1 MIKKIIKIF
10 VIGLLSLLALL
21 TISYFIFIFN
31 AEKIVKEIVTHYT
44 KGTMKIEMK
53 KLRFNPRELRITI
66 VDAHISTLDK
76 AHQHSTY
83 DISVDTMLLELASLR
98 PLLLDRKLYIDSIT
112 FKRPSIA
119 VIQWM
124 ELKQEKFS
132 LPQQMGKVYTSLNKA
147 LDKLSIKYCLLDSG
161 SFSIED
167 KVHPERKKVTVTD
180 FYFLID
186 NLHKTTSLN
195 KDDRF
200 FFSDRIK
207 FYSSHQQITLANGN
221 QQISY
226 SRLRINSGRKI
237 IELDSCFVFSKK
249 NNSDF
254 NSFSGYFDTLKFTN
268 VDFKRLTQENILDAD
283 SAYCIQPKI
292 ILKTSVK
299 EKKTDKMLARA
310 MSKDSFTV
318 LMKYL
323 LGNFNINY
331 IGVDNAAI
339 EIQTMSDSKI
349 SSYQIKRTD
358 FSMHDVSVI
367 DHPDSTIKVGSF
379 DLGLIGYQAYDPD
392 SNYLVAFDSI
402 HFVNDRIFLSNFKI
416 KPTKKIQ
423 TNEFK
428 DVSMSSLA
436 INGISWIELLA
447 NRKIVAN
454 DIELIS
460 PKFDLHLTTNKDK
473 GIHKKKLSVL
483 TAFKSITDH
492 ADVENLK
499 IKNANFQL
507 IQDDKNIGLTNLNC
521 TIPVNQLLKSETLND
536 FLTASVFIDFES
548 SKINFKQQQILL
560 KKGKYDGNKSSLL
573 IKEALA
579 DDDKNLFHG
588 YFQNLKIYKP
598 SEISFNHFDLSSL
611 SWDKATLA
619 ITSNSTAKKLDN
631 KKSIPF
637 FTIAKIQ
644 GKNTTFQTKSNSLL
658 TNGVLPKI
666 EISDFVT
673 EENGGFSLKDITLSG
688 NKVSLVNKGLRLHIN
703 QLNFNNKKPSSIEG
717 LYLNADSGKKRI
729 ELNIPNVDFSADINE
744 LIKKQF
750 ILDGLVIQQPTVSIL
765 NNDSYQFNSDISH
778 ALKFPEIKINSIV
791 INYPEIHNTAFDE
804 KFQPYLNKIKSL
816 IQLNDVHLKDEIIQV
831 NNGKIE
837 LTDMKF
843 STPKISLSVT
853 ADDIMKLSLSN
864 INFTLGNKPNK
875 SKWNF
880 LIDTLSSQNLLL
892 NIQKDSLHTQKINI
906 NHASL
911 TSIQLNNSKGF
922 APYEILAASPEF
934 SIQHT
939 SVYILNNQSRFLIHN
954 LNFNKKLGELGVD
967 DFSFNPIVAKEDF
980 VKMNDYQKDYPLF
993 KTGNIN
999 VNNFDVLTLFKDS
1012 VFTATSVN
1020 ISRPDLYIFKDKRKP
1035 FKKGIY
1041 KPLPSALMKNINFK
1055 FDIDSLNINKGVVAY
1070 EELNEKTNKSGMVR
1084 FSDLNAV
1091 VNNFKNHNHTETD
1104 SLRLYVTG
1112 NFMDSARIRFRLSES
1127 FTDSLHSFT
1136 YGLRFRPFDF
1146 KILNPILEPL
1156 VSARITSGS
1165 LDTLR
1170 VNAIGREHM
1179 SHGKMKLYYNDLKI
1193 QYLNKGSD
1201 SVKNLKSRLINFVA
1215 NDLLLKR
1222 NNKKGFGIVY
1232 AERDKERGFANYW
1245 LKIGLSG
1252 VVSSSGVKKNKKVE
1266 KIYNRKLKKMKVPE
1280 IPDVDL

>member
-1 MIKKIIKIF
+1 M
-10 VIGLLSLLALL
+10 LALL

-53 KLRFNPRELRITI
+53 KLRFNTRELRITI
-66 VDAHISTLDK
+66 VDAQITTLDTV
-76 AHQHSTY
+76 HQHSTY
-83 DISVDTMLLELASLR
+83 NITVDTMLLELASIR

-112 FKRPSIA
+112 FKRPSIS
-119 VIQWM
+119 VIQWK
-124 ELKQEKFS
+124 ELKKEKFS
-132 LPQQMGKVYTSLNKA
+132 LPEQMGKVYNSLNHT

-161 SFSIED
+161 AFSIED

-186 NLHKTTSLN
+186 NLHKTSSLN

-237 IELDSCFVFSKK
+237 IELDSCFVYSKK

-268 VDFKRLTQENILDAD
+268 VDFKRLTQENVLDAD

-299 EKKTDKMLARA
+299 EKKTDNMLARA
-310 MSKDSFTV
+310 MSKDSFSV

-339 EIQTMSDSKI
+339 EIQTMSNSKI

-402 HFVNDRIFLSNFKI
+402 HFVDDQIFLSNFKI
-416 KPTKKIQ
+416 KPTKKLQ

-428 DVSMSSLA
+428 DISMSSLA
-436 INGISWIELLA
+436 INNISWIDLLA

-454 DIELIS
+454 DIELIN
-460 PKFDLHLTTNKDK
+460 PQFDLHLLSNKDN
-473 GIHKKKLSVL
+473 GSRNHKLSVFTTL
-483 TAFKSITDH
+483 KRITDY
-492 ADVENLK
+492 ADVGELK
-499 IKNANFQL
+499 IKNAYFKL

-521 TIPVNQLLKSETLND
+521 MIPVNQLLKSETLND
-536 FLTASVFIDFES
+536 FLVASVFVDFES
-548 SKINFKQQQILL
+548 AKIISNKNQIIL
-560 KKGKYDGNKSSLL
+560 KKGKYDGDKSTLL
-573 IKEALA
+573 IKETLA
-579 DDDKNLFHG
+579 DIDKNSFHG
-588 YFQNLKIYKP
+588 YFQNLKIDKP
-598 SEISFNHFDLSSL
+598 SEISPDHFDFSLL
-611 SWDKATLA
+611 SWDKATLSL
-619 ITSNSTAKKLDN
+619 TTKPSVN
-631 KKSIPF
+631 KQED
-637 FTIAKIQ
+637 TISKPSLTVAAIQ
-644 GKNTTFQTKSNSLL
+644 GKNTAFQIKGNSFS
-658 TNGVLPKI
+658 TNGVLP
-666 EISDFVT
+666 EIDVSNFTTEKNGQFVV
-673 EENGGFSLKDITLSG
+673 NDLKFKG
-688 NKVSLVNKGLRLHIN
+688 NKISLVNKGMRLMIN
-703 QLNFNNKKPSSIEG
+703 QLNFQNKTSSSING
-717 LYLNADSGKKRI
+717 LFVNLDSGKKRVEI
-729 ELNIPNVDFSADINE
+729 NVPIVVFSTDINQ
-744 LIKKQF
+744 IISKKF
-750 ILDGLVIQQPTVSIL
+750 DFGDIIIQEPSVSVWN
-765 NNDSYQFNSDISH
+765 NNDDQGGSVNSG
-778 ALKFPEIKINSIV
+778 ATKLPNIKINSIAVNNPV
-791 INYPEIHNTAFDE
+791 IHSEGFED
-804 KFQPYLNKIKSL
+804 KFQPLLNTIQSKIRLNDILVKDDHIQIENGN
-816 IQLNDVHLKDEIIQV
+816 IQLADV
-831 NNGKIE
+831 
-837 LTDMKF
+837 KF
-843 STPKISLSVT
+843 TTPKISISLP
-853 ADDIMKLSLSN
+853 ADETMKFSLKN
-864 INFTLGNKPNK
+864 LDLTLGDKQNKMN
-875 SKWNF
+875 WNF
-880 LIDTLSSQNLLL
+880 LIDTLSSNSLII
-892 NIQKDSLHTQKINI
+892 NTQKDSLHTQKI
-906 NHASL
+906 SL
-911 TSIQLNNSKGF
+911 NNTFLTAIQINNSKGLT
-922 APYEILAASPEF
+922 PYEILNASPNF

-939 SVYILNNQSRFLIHN
+939 TVDILNNQNRFHIQN
-954 LNFNKKLGELGVD
+954 LNFHEKLGELEVD
-967 DFSFNPIVAKEDF
+967 NFSFRPNVLKEDF
-980 VKMNDYQKDYPLF
+980 VKLNDYQKDYPF
-993 KTGNIN
+993 FQTGKIN
-999 VNNFDVLTLFKDS
+999 VNNFDARKFFKDS
-1012 VFTATSVN
+1012 VFAASAVN
-1020 ISRPDLYIFKDKRKP
+1020 VSNPDLYIYKDKRKP

-1041 KPLPSALMKNINFK
+1041 KPLPSALLKKLNFK
-1055 FDIDSLNINKGVVAY
+1055 FDIDSLHINEGVVVY
-1070 EELNEKTNKSGMVR
+1070 EELNEKTNKSGVVK
-1084 FSDLNAV
+1084 FSHLNGMI
-1091 VNNFKNHNHTETD
+1091 NNIKNHNHIETD

-1136 YGLRFRPFDF
+1136 YGLRFRSFDF

-1156 VSARITSGS
+1156 VSARIISGS

-1179 SHGKMKLYYNDLKI
+1179 SHGKMKMYYNDLRI

-1201 SVKNLKSRLINFVA
+1201 SVKNFKSRLINFVA